1 MKGTLDVLILKRT
14 SLYKQISRLGDALG
28 FLTKLVCSKLAP
40 KVANWNP
47 HNITAREETTT

>member
-47 HNITAREETTT
+47 HNINAREETTT